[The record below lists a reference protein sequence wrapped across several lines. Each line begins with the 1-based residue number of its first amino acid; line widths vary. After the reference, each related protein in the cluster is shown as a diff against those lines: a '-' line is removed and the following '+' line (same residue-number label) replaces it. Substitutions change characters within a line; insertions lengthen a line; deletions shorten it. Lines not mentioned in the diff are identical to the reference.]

1 MIIVTNQMNKQNKS
15 NHYPH
20 NTMHGHTAGTTAGTT
35 HGHTSGT
42 TPYIDGRKIVL
53 ALNTF
58 MFSKQM
64 YTKFIENNNHINSI
78 KNTINSKNSKI
89 FQTLKKSRNSE
100 KSENPEK
107 NEKIKKSET
116 LKKSMKNEKNE
127 NSEKNEKHEKSMK
140 NEKSE
145 NSMENENEEKNKN
158 SETLKKSMKNEK
170 SENSMKNE
178 KIIKNVNSVKNKNEV
193 FSQLFWAFYTLVYGD
208 YDCKKEFQIKQN
220 FCVKLVEKVKSSRA
234 ILKEHRVKYVDFE
247 KNLVFDKDIDLGTLK
262 VLCALFKLNIIFVD
276 NIKYYKFLYNLGD
289 NFDEHDIFCIEKR
302 GNKFDLRKIESE
314 IDLEQIENSHYLI
327 ENIKKP
333 INSVSYYKV
342 IELKDIIKKLNLK
355 DSHMNGKNKTKQELY
370 QEICGCLIQN

>member
-1 MIIVTNQMNKQNKS
+1 
-15 NHYPH
+15 
-20 NTMHGHTAGTTAGTT
+20 MHGHIPGTTSGTTHGTT
-35 HGHTSGT
+35 HGHTHGHTPGTTPGTTSGT

-58 MFSKQM
+58 MFSEQM
-64 YTKFIENNNHINSI
+64 YTKFIENNNHINSL
-78 KNTINSKNSKI
+78 KNTINNKNSKI

-116 LKKSMKNEKNE
+116 LKKSMKNEKSE
-127 NSEKNEKHEKSMK
+127 NSVENEKHEKSMK
-140 NEKSE
+140 NEK
-145 NSMENENEEKNKN
+145 

-178 KIIKNVNSVKNKNEV
+178 KLIKNVNSVKNKNEV

-208 YDCKKEFQIKQN
+208 YDCKKEFKIKQN
-220 FCVKLVEKVKSSRA
+220 FCVKLVENVKSSRA

-302 GNKFDLRKIESE
+302 GNNFDLRKIESE
-314 IDLEQIENSHYLI
+314 IDLEQTESAHYLI

-333 INSVSYYKV
+333 INSLSYYKV
-342 IELKDIIKKLNLK
+342 SELKEIIKKLNLK
-355 DSHMNGKNKTKQELY
+355 ESHMNGKNKTKQELY
-370 QEICGCLIQN
+370 QEIYGCLIQN